1 MRIDLDLVDRLLT
14 VHKRPEDILGDNGN
28 LNQFT
33 KALLERAMQ
42 VEMAEHLGY
51 EMHDASGDNSGNS
64 RHGISEKTMKGD
76 FGELPIE
83 VPRDRNSE
91 FEPEIVPKG
100 KTRLDG
106 FNEKMLSLYTHG
118 RNDCA

>member
-1 MRIDLDLVDRLLT
+1 MRIELDLVDRLLT

-42 VEMAEHLGY
+42 VEMAEHLVA

-76 FGELPIE
+76 FGELPIK

-91 FEPEIVPKG
+91 FEPEIVP
-100 KTRLDG
+100 
-106 FNEKMLSLYTHG
+106 
-118 RNDCA
+118 